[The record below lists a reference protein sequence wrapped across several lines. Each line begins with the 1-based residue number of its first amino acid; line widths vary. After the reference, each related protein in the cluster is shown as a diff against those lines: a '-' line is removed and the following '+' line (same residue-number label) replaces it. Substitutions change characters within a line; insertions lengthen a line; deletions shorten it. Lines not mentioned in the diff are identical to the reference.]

1 MALECSPFGVLPDG
15 TPVDV
20 YTLTN
25 GAGTRV
31 RLINY
36 GGIVLSMEVP
46 DRNGVLAD
54 VALGYENL
62 EKYVADTPYFGA
74 LVGRYGNRIY
84 QGKFTLDGV
93 GYALAQNDGDQHLH
107 GGVKGFDKVVWD
119 AEAVGDNAVRLHYV
133 SADMEEGYPGRLDCT
148 VVYSLTEDN
157 AFSIDYTAT
166 TDKATPVNLTWHG
179 YFNLAGHDAGSIL
192 EHELVLHADRFTPIG
207 EGLVPTGELRPVKG
221 TPMDFSKGKPMGCCI
236 DSDDPQVVA
245 GKGFDHNWVL
255 NGEAGALRP
264 AARVTEPTS
273 GRTLEVETTEPGIQ
287 FYAGNFLDGTNIGK
301 TGKPYEYRN
310 GFCLETQHFPDSPN
324 HPEFP
329 TTILRPGETYR
340 HTTVYRFGAV

>member
-1 MALECSPFGVLPDG
+1 MSVEKRSFGALPDG

-25 GAGTRV
+25 DAGMGV

-46 DRNGVLAD
+46 DRDGILAD

-62 EKYVADTPYFGA
+62 EKYLADSPYFGA
-74 LVGRYGNRIY
+74 LVGRYGNRIH
-84 QGKFTLDGV
+84 GGRFALDGV
-93 GYALAQNDGDQHLH
+93 EYVLAQNDGGQHLH
-107 GGVKGFDKVVWD
+107 GGVRGFDKVAWD
-119 AEAVGDNAVRLHYV
+119 ARAEGDNAVRLHYT
-133 SADMEEGYPGRLDCT
+133 SPDMEEGYPGTLDCT
-148 VVYSLTEDN
+148 VVYALTEDN

-166 TDKATPVNLTWHG
+166 TDRATPVNLTWHG

-192 EHELVLHADRFTPIG
+192 AHELVLHADHFTPIG
-207 EGLVPTGELRPVKG
+207 EGFIPTGELRSVRG
-221 TPMDFSKGKPMGCCI
+221 TPMDFSTGKPMGCCI

-245 GKGFDHNWVL
+245 GRGFDHNWVI
-255 NGEAGALRP
+255 NGEAGTLRP
-264 AARVTEPTS
+264 AARVFEKGS

-287 FYAGNFLDGTNIGK
+287 FYAGNFLDGSNIGK
-301 TGKPYEYRN
+301 GGKPYAFRN

-324 HPEFP
+324 RPEFP
-329 TTILRPGETYR
+329 STILRPGETYR
-340 HTTVYRFGAV
+340 HTTVYRFGVA